1 MDFEN
6 FKYYHS
12 SIILFCQRIEHDL
25 KWIYSY
31 MKYRYTDDTKEPVD
45 IFNELN
51 DKKWN
56 FGNILNELKVLD
68 NKTGNENLISNDDYN
83 FLKQMKDKRNF
94 WCHKCFIE
102 FIYSENWKCSNKYL
116 KISKKLKSDYER
128 FSKISEKIENL
139 RLDFI
144 NQNT

>member
-1 MDFEN
+1 MAIKLELICLL
-6 FKYYHS
+6 
-12 SIILFCQRIEHDL
+12 IICDSESYAN
-25 KWIYSY
+25 KWLG
-31 MKYRYTDDTKEPVD
+31 KERGNYFL
-45 IFNELN
+45 ISKF

-56 FGNILNELKVLD
+56 FGNILNKLKVLD

-102 FIYSENWKCSNKYL
+102 FIYSKNWMYSNKYL

-128 FSKISEKIENL
+128 FSKISK
-139 RLDFI
+139 
-144 NQNT
+144 

>member
-1 MDFEN
+1 M
-6 FKYYHS
+6 
-12 SIILFCQRIEHDL
+12 IICDSESYAN
-25 KWIYSY
+25 KWLG
-31 MKYRYTDDTKEPVD
+31 KERGNYFL
-45 IFNELN
+45 ISKF

-56 FGNILNELKVLD
+56 FGNILNKLKVLD

-102 FIYSENWKCSNKYL
+102 FIYSKNWMYSNKYL

-128 FSKISEKIENL
+128 FSEISKKIEDL

-144 NQNT
+144 NQNS

>member
-1 MDFEN
+1 M
-6 FKYYHS
+6 
-12 SIILFCQRIEHDL
+12 IICDSESYAN
-25 KWIYSY
+25 KWLG
-31 MKYRYTDDTKEPVD
+31 KERGNYFL
-45 IFNELN
+45 ISKF

-56 FGNILNELKVLD
+56 FGNILNKLKVLD

-102 FIYSENWKCSNKYL
+102 FIYSKNWMYSNKYL

-128 FSKISEKIENL
+128 FSEISKKIEDL
-139 RLDFI
+139 RLNFI
-144 NQNT
+144 NQNS